1 MSQTINE
8 QLSALLDGELPVAQ
22 EELLLRR
29 LERDPELRDRL
40 GRYGLVGDL
49 LADSTVQPGALQ
61 LADRVRRAL
70 DGEAVQ
76 STRDRIGA
84 GSRAVGSGF
93 VGAGLA
99 AAVALVVALNLTPA
113 EEGAQSPQFA
123 VGAHIVAD
131 LEADLEGED
140 GAEDGEMHGHS
151 VSVEPARLMRYL
163 VSHAEYSNPATRQFV
178 DSHMIMPSFR
188 VAAWRPVGVGE

>member
-8 QLSALLDGELPVAQ
+8 QLSALLDGELPVAE

-29 LERDPELRDRL
+29 LEREPELRDRL

-49 LADSTVQPGALQ
+49 LAGASVQPGALQ
-61 LADRVRRAL
+61 LADRVRAAIEA
-70 DGEAVQ
+70 EAVA
-76 STRDRIGA
+76 SPRDGSGA

-99 AAVALVVALNLTPA
+99 AAVAMVVALNLAPVKEGTQALQFMAGAGGVTAVTVA
-113 EEGAQSPQFA
+113 EVDSDYGYSASMA
-123 VGAHIVAD
+123 T
-131 LEADLEGED
+131 
-140 GAEDGEMHGHS
+140 S
-151 VSVEPARLMRYL
+151 RLMRYL

-178 DSHMIMPSFR
+178 DAHLVMPSFR
-188 VAAWRPVGVGE
+188 VAAWRPAGAGE

>member
-22 EELLLRR
+22 EELLLRQ

-40 GRYGLVGDL
+40 GRYGLLGDL
-49 LADSTVQPGALQ
+49 LAESTIQPGALQ

-70 DGEAVQ
+70 DGETVQ
-76 STRDRIGA
+76 PTRDRIGA
-84 GSRAVGSGF
+84 GSRVVGSGF

-99 AAVALVVALNLTPA
+99 AAVAMVVALNLTPA
-113 EEGAQSPQFA
+113 EEGTQSPQFA
-123 VGAHIVAD
+123 IGADIVAD
-131 LEADLEGED
+131 LEAEN
-140 GAEDGEMHGHS
+140 GAEDGEDHGHS

-188 VAAWRPVGVGE
+188 VAASRPVGVGE